1 MNDLKSN
8 IERCLANLN
17 PSIKWDDVVSIID
30 GVNASSLAPHD
41 TSWLSML
48 GSEITPALE
57 SYLIDLL
64 ESRSAKT
71 GIKAGH
77 GNSKKKLTELR
88 KILAKMNV
96 DGLILP
102 RADEHQGEYIPPG
115 AERLAWLTGFDG
127 SAGFAIILQNTAAVF
142 TDGRY
147 TLQIRQQVDQNYFDV
162 EHIVENPPIK
172 WLEQKIV
179 PGNRIGFDPW
189 LHTADAIRQ
198 FENLINQKGGK
209 LVPLNLNPVDEIWTH
224 QPSIPLSPIVPHDI
238 IYSGKSSIDKKK
250 MVCETLKQNDEDAV
264 VLSSPESIAWLLNIR
279 GSDVPRT
286 PLPCLLY
293 TSPSP
298 RD

>member
-48 GSEITPALE
+48 DSEITPALE
-57 SYLIDLL
+57 SYLIDLR

-71 GIKAGH
+71 GMKAGH

-88 KILAKMNV
+88 KILAKMNI

-127 SAGFAIILQNTAAVF
+127 SAGFAIILQNTASVF
-142 TDGRY
+142 T
-147 TLQIRQQVDQNYFDV
+147 LSLI
-162 EHIVENPPIK
+162 HI
-172 WLEQKIV
+172 
-179 PGNRIGFDPW
+179 
-189 LHTADAIRQ
+189 
-198 FENLINQKGGK
+198 
-209 LVPLNLNPVDEIWTH
+209 
-224 QPSIPLSPIVPHDI
+224 
-238 IYSGKSSIDKKK
+238 
-250 MVCETLKQNDEDAV
+250 
-264 VLSSPESIAWLLNIR
+264 
-279 GSDVPRT
+279 
-286 PLPCLLY
+286 
-293 TSPSP
+293 
-298 RD
+298 

>member
-1 MNDLKSN
+1 
-8 IERCLANLN
+8 
-17 PSIKWDDVVSIID
+17 
-30 GVNASSLAPHD
+30 
-41 TSWLSML
+41 ML

-162 EHIVENPPIK
+162 EHIIENPPIK

-198 FENLINQKGGK
+198 FENLMNQKGGK
-209 LVPLNLNPVDEIWTH
+209 LVPLNLNPVD
-224 QPSIPLSPIVPHDI
+224 
-238 IYSGKSSIDKKK
+238 
-250 MVCETLKQNDEDAV
+250 
-264 VLSSPESIAWLLNIR
+264 
-279 GSDVPRT
+279 
-286 PLPCLLY
+286 
-293 TSPSP
+293 
-298 RD
+298 

>member
-48 GSEITPALE
+48 GFEITPALE

-71 GIKAGH
+71 GIKSGH

-102 RADEHQGEYIPPG
+102 LSLI
-115 AERLAWLTGFDG
+115 
-127 SAGFAIILQNTAAVF
+127 
-142 TDGRY
+142 
-147 TLQIRQQVDQNYFDV
+147 
-162 EHIVENPPIK
+162 HI
-172 WLEQKIV
+172 
-179 PGNRIGFDPW
+179 
-189 LHTADAIRQ
+189 
-198 FENLINQKGGK
+198 
-209 LVPLNLNPVDEIWTH
+209 
-224 QPSIPLSPIVPHDI
+224 
-238 IYSGKSSIDKKK
+238 
-250 MVCETLKQNDEDAV
+250 
-264 VLSSPESIAWLLNIR
+264 
-279 GSDVPRT
+279 
-286 PLPCLLY
+286 
-293 TSPSP
+293 
-298 RD
+298 